1 MLKLLM
7 LNKMNNIKVDSEFIG
22 ALLFFHFSI

>member
-7 LNKMNNIKVDSEFIG
+7 LDKMNDIKIDSEFIG